1 MIHQPLPS
9 LEAWVNAFEKAD
21 IPILPESVAELALLR
36 QIEDARGDMDAHTL
50 AENLS
55 ADPLMTLKVL
65 VHVSRYCT
73 RLSVEPPETLVGA
86 IVMQGVGPF
95 FTAFEHPI
103 SVSELLADQPE
114 ALDGLQSVIR
124 RSRRAAHFAMGF
136 ALKRQDQDAVVIQE
150 AALLHGF
157 AEMLL
162 WCLAPELALTISRR
176 LADDHTLRSSLVQ
189 REVLGIQLQD
199 LAQVLMRRWQLPDL
213 LIHCTDERLA
223 NDPKVRSVALGVRIA
238 RHTQHGWDDP
248 HCLAALPD
256 DVADVGQLLNISPDA
271 ASRLLR
277 GMDD

>member
-1 MIHQPLPS
+1 MIHQPLSS
-9 LEAWVNAFEKAD
+9 LEAWVDAFEKAD

-73 RLSVEPPETLVGA
+73 RLSIEPPETLVGA

-95 FTAFEHPI
+95 FTAFEHPTA
-103 SVSELLADQPE
+103 VTELLADQPD
-114 ALDGLQSVIR
+114 ALEGLHAVLQ

-136 ALKRQDQDAVVIQE
+136 ALKRQDQDAAVIHE
-150 AALLHGF
+150 AAQLHGF

-162 WCLAPELALTISRR
+162 WCLAPGLALTLSRR
-176 LADDHTLRSSLVQ
+176 LAADHTLRSSEVQ
-189 REVLGIQLQD
+189 QEVLGVQLQD

-223 NDPKVRSVALGVRIA
+223 SDPKVRSVALGVRIA

-256 DVADVGQLLNISPDA
+256 DVSDVGQLLNISPDA
-271 ASRLLR
+271 AMRLIK